1 MNAKEMAMIANE
13 NGFKQELEEE
23 IRKQN
28 QKIRNAAEM
37 GRRQT
42 IFNVHETIYDYLES
56 QLKEYYLAR
65 GFSFKPVGYN
75 GGVWQKDIYIC
86 W

>member
-28 QKIRNAAEM
+28 QKIRKAAGM

-42 IFNVHETIYDYLES
+42 IFNVHETIYDYLEP

-65 GFSFKPVGYN
+65 GFSFKPVGYI
-75 GGVWQKDIYIC
+75 GDVWQKDIYIC